1 MKTDAKTTDKWLKK
15 ADKKAVK
22 VVLLSTVF
30 FIEKKYYLQDKLT
43 LDCREQQTNT
53 SFGSAQHK

>member
-30 FIEKKYYLQDKLT
+30 FIVKKLDNALQPYYNEIELWGKV
-43 LDCREQQTNT
+43 
-53 SFGSAQHK
+53 